1 MLVSEA
7 EWNSLQETNYLLRN
21 PKNAERLM
29 ESLAQARAGETRE
42 KDLKDLEALI
52 AGENSGDA

>member
-7 EWNSLQETNYLLRN
+7 EWNGLQETSYLLRN
-21 PKNAERLM
+21 PRNAERLM

-42 KDLKDLEALI
+42 KDLSDLEALI